1 MIASRRVHGLA
12 RAGLVAALAVAGC
25 IEAEDRGQWDY
36 VHGAIV
42 QPNCATSGCHTSLG
56 ASPIGPSQSGLQL
69 EDREGAYFVLVGAP
83 CEGEVPPELVPPD
96 GNFVEPGD
104 PEASRVIRM
113 LRGLE
118 TITMPPDAPLPEG
131 EIQAFEEW
139 IRRGALCD

>member
-1 MIASRRVHGLA
+1 MIAWARVHGPVC
-12 RAGLVAALAVAGC
+12 AGVIAALALVGC
-25 IEAEDRGQWDY
+25 IDADDRAQWDY

-69 EDREGAYFVLVGAP
+69 EDREGAYFVLVGQP
-83 CEGEVPPELVPPD
+83 CEGALPPDLVPPD

-104 PEASRVIRM
+104 PEGSRVIRM

-118 TITMPPDAPLPEG
+118 STVMPPDAPLPEG

-139 IRRGALCD
+139 IRRGARCD